1 MAYPD
6 YEQALQNIWGWSDE
20 TVGMLPVLALASNIL
35 VGTNPPYSASDFYQ
49 WFSSFGGTPEMP
61 LGTLDGTTG
70 TVTAVSDFTNLAKGQ
85 AVAGMG
91 IPSGTLITALD
102 STAGTIQLSNPTTY
116 AGIVTLTVYVAPLVP
131 LAVLNSFIYLATS
144 SILQVRYCEMWP
156 FAMALYIAHY
166 LTLWLNSQGTGTAS
180 TPGQLASQGLAMG
193 IAISK
198 HVGDVSLAS
207 QPLRMPEEFG
217 AWQLTSYGQQLA
229 TIGMAVGSGAVW
241 LW

>member
-6 YEQALQNIWGWSDE
+6 YDQALQNIWGWGDE
-20 TVGMLPVLALASNIL
+20 DIGMLPMLATASNIL
-35 VGTNPPYSASDFYQ
+35 IGTNPPYSATDFFQ
-49 WFSSFGGTPEMP
+49 WFSSFGGTPEYP
-61 LGTLDGTTG
+61 LGTLDGSSNM
-70 TVTAVSDFTNLAKGQ
+70 VTAVSDFTNLAVGQ

-91 IPSGTLITALD
+91 IPSGTLIAALD
-102 STAGTIQLSNPTTY
+102 STAQTIQLSNPVTY

-144 SILQVRYCEMWP
+144 SILQVRYQEMWS

-166 LTLWLNSQGTGTAS
+166 LTMWLNSQGTGPTA
-180 TPGQLASQGLAMG
+180 TTGQLASQGLAMG

-207 QPLRMPEEFG
+207 QPLRMPEQFG
-217 AWQLTSYGQQLA
+217 SWQLTTYGQQLA